1 MVNFAYFQR
10 LGKALMLP
18 IATLPIAA
26 LLLRFGMPDMLDISF
41 IAKAGSSIFDN
52 LPLIFA
58 LGISVGLS
66 KDGSGA
72 AALAGVVGY
81 FILTQATIAIN
92 PDVNLGFFAGILAGI
107 ISGHAYNYSYQAKM
121 PDFLA
126 FFAGKRLTP
135 IVAGLCCLVM
145 AWFCGEFWIF
155 AQHGIDNFSAWIAQS
170 GAIGQFIYGVMN
182 RALIPLG
189 LHYFLHSVFWFSLG
203 ECTKVSYEVGS
214 SLHQICLN
222 PEVVSHLTLGQALP
236 NIDNSVI
243 TKIADMT
250 TRGDLNRFFAG
261 DPKAG
266 VYMAWAY
273 PVMMGGL
280 PGAALALTL
289 ASPKS
294 KRKLVGGMLLSLAL
308 TSFLTGITEPLEFSF
323 LFIAPV
329 LYVIHAVLAG
339 VAMVV
344 CNSLGILHGFGFS
357 AGLIDFI
364 LNWGLATKPWL
375 LVPIVGVFFVLYF
388 VIFYFVIKIF
398 KLPTPEVDEANDKS
412 GSQLVTMDPKA
423 YIEALGGTDNIVS
436 VDACITRL
444 RLGVNDCNLF
454 DDDALKELG
463 AKGIVRIGAK
473 SAQVILGPKAES
485 IANSIKASIGK

>member
-66 KDGSGA
+66 KDSSGA

-155 AQHGIDNFSAWIAQS
+155 AQHGIDSFSAWIAQS
-170 GAIGQFIYGVMN
+170 GAIGQFIYGAMN

-222 PEVVSHLTLGQALP
+222 PEIVSHLTLGQALP

-243 TKIADMT
+243 TKIADIT

-289 ASPKS
+289 ASPKN

-339 VAMVV
+339 VAMVI
-344 CNSLGILHGFGFS
+344 CNWFGILHGFGFS

-375 LVPIVGVFFVLYF
+375 LVPLIGAFFVLYF
-388 VIFYFVIKIF
+388 VIFYFIIKIF
-398 KLPTPEVDEANDKS
+398 KLPTPEVDDPS
-412 GSQLVTMDPKA
+412 GSQEVTTDPAA
-423 YIEALGGTDNIVS
+423 YIEALGGANNIIS

-454 DDDALKELG
+454 DDGALKELG

-485 IANSIKASIGK
+485 IANSIKASMSK

>member
-26 LLLRFGMPDMLDISF
+26 LLLRFGQPDLLDISF

-81 FILTQATIAIN
+81 FILTQATTAIN
-92 PDVNLGFFAGILAGI
+92 PDVKLGFFAGIIAGI

-126 FFAGKRLTP
+126 FFSGKRLTP
-135 IVAGLCCLVM
+135 IVAGLCCLIM
-145 AWFCGEFWIF
+145 AVVCGEVWVYV
-155 AQHGIDNFSAWIAQS
+155 QQGIDNFSGWIAHS
-170 GAIGQFIYGVMN
+170 GYIGEFIYGVLN

-203 ECTKVSYEVGS
+203 ECTKVSYELGS

-222 PEVVSHLTLGQALP
+222 PSIVSHLSIGQMVP
-236 NIDNSVI
+236 NIDGSII
-243 TKIADMT
+243 TKIADIT

-261 DPKAG
+261 DPTAG

-289 ASPKS
+289 ASPKN
-294 KRKLVGGMLLSLAL
+294 KRKLVGGMLLSLAF
-308 TSFLTGITEPLEFSF
+308 TSFLTGITEPIEFSF

-329 LYVIHAVLAG
+329 LYGIHALLSG
-339 VAMVV
+339 VSMVI

-357 AGLIDFI
+357 AGLIDFV

-375 LVPIVGVFFVLYF
+375 LVPLIGAYFVIYF
-388 VIFYFVIKIF
+388 VIFYFVIKVF
-398 KLPTPEVDEANDKS
+398 KLPTPSVDDDESKVSQEV
-412 GSQLVTMDPKA
+412 GLDPVA
-423 YIEALGGTDNIVS
+423 YIEALGGESNIVS

-444 RLGVNDCNLF
+444 RLGVNDCSLF
-454 DDDALKELG
+454 DEEALKALG
-463 AKGIVRIGAK
+463 SKGVVRIGK
-473 SAQVILGPKAES
+473 QSAQVILGPKAES
-485 IANSIKASIGK
+485 IANSIKATMH